1 MFLREA
7 VTRIARDR
15 MAWVWLLVEPIF
27 HVAVVMYMF
36 SVIRQRVVFGADPA
50 VFIMLG
56 VLAFLIPRNMMNRCR
71 SAVGQNRALY
81 TYRQVLPV
89 DAVLVRAAIE
99 AFLQSVVVL
108 VVLAGAGFLGRDVT
122 PVDPLGA
129 LMAVGAMMLMGL
141 GLGLLI
147 SVTNDLAPNVARVMR
162 LLMAPL
168 YFLSAV
174 LYPSM
179 LPPPALR
186 ELLLWNP
193 LVHGIETL
201 RISFMPQYHIPPGID
216 LGYLVA
222 CAVTLVFLS
231 LALHVRY
238 QKALLAR

>member
-7 VTRIARDR
+7 VSRISRDQL
-15 MAWVWLLVEPIF
+15 AWIWLLVEPIF
-27 HVAVVMYMF
+27 HVALVMYLF

-50 VFIMLG
+50 IFIMLG

-71 SAVGQNRALY
+71 NAVRQNRALY

-99 AFLQSVVVL
+99 GCLQFLVL
-108 VVLAGAGFLGRDVT
+108 LIVCAGAGLLGRDVV
-122 PVDPLGA
+122 PVDPMRA
-129 LMAVGAMMLMGL
+129 LAAVAGMMLMGL
-141 GLGLLI
+141 GLGLII
-147 SVTNDLAPNVARVMR
+147 SVTAELVPNVARVMR
-162 LLMAPL
+162 LVIAPL
-168 YFLSAV
+168 YFFSAV

-186 ELLLWNP
+186 NVLLWNP
-193 LVHGIETL
+193 LVHGIESL
-201 RISFMPQYHIPPGID
+201 RVAFMPEYHVPAGID

-222 CAVTLVFLS
+222 CAIPLIFLG

-238 QKALLAR
+238 QKALLAL